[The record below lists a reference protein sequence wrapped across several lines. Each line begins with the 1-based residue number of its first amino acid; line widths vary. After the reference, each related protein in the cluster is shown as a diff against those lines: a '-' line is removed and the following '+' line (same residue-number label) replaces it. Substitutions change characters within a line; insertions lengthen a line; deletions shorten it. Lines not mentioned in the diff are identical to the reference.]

1 MSCGSRP
8 KAELA
13 GELKYTVFCQDGIQL
28 GGSREAGA
36 SRTIPYSRAGT
47 RFDSGLLHSARRRE

>member
-13 GELKYTVFCQDGIQL
+13 GELKYTVFCQDGMQL
-28 GGSREAGA
+28 GGPVRLELAK
-36 SRTIPYSRAGT
+36 
-47 RFDSGLLHSARRRE
+47 LLP